1 MKKLLITALAAV
13 MAVSMLAACG
23 GGSKTARNAD
33 ETKTSSAAT
42 EDPKAEPTDEP
53 AASATDQT
61 MARSTE
67 EGGGATVNPDLQ
79 TADEAANDQVTIQ
92 NEIDSIKGLIAEGL
106 YDDAMMQARALMT
119 KNLTDADKELIR
131 QYMDQLE
138 SQLGVDV
145 SGLVN

>member
-23 GGSKTARNAD
+23 GGSKNARNAD
-33 ETKTSSAAT
+33 ETKASSAAEAT
-42 EDPKAEPTDEP
+42 EEPTAEPT
-53 AASATDQT
+53 AAPTAQPDDQQ
-61 MARSTE
+61 AAV
-67 EGGGATVNPDLQ
+67 ATVMPELQ

-92 NEIDSIKGLIAEGL
+92 NEIDSIQGLIAEGL

-119 KNLTDADKELIR
+119 KNLTDADKELIQ

>member
-23 GGSKTARNAD
+23 GSKTARNAD
-33 ETKTSSAAT
+33 ETKASSVATEEPTAEATVEPSAAPT
-42 EDPKAEPTDEP
+42 EQAI
-53 AASATDQT
+53 
-61 MARSTE
+61 ARSVE
-67 EGGGATVNPDLQ
+67 DGGGATVDPNLQ

-119 KNLTDADKELIR
+119 KNLTDADKELIQ